1 MISPGAKGRGRAGV
15 GRGKDVLKGEG
26 GKKWPGIEQAS
37 SSPAE
42 WESIPMLALPA

>member
-1 MISPGAKGRGRAGV
+1 MISPGAKGRGRAG

-26 GKKWPGIEQAS
+26 GKKWPGVEQEPF
-37 SSPAE
+37 SPAE